1 MKVSPSVA
9 KAQAMPI
16 HHQRV
21 EWADREVGMTG
32 TEAAV
37 SWVSHRS
44 TQATKVF
51 KGRALQRMV
60 GVEQIPLRSRNRFR
74 ARGRRAYGWTQLSC
88 RSRDLAANGGY
99 AANLAM

>member
-1 MKVSPSVA
+1 
-9 KAQAMPI
+9 MPI

-21 EWADREVGMTG
+21 EWTDREVGMTG

-37 SWVSHRS
+37 SWVSLRS

-51 KGRALQRMV
+51 NGRALQRMV

-74 ARGRRAYGWTQLSC
+74 AGGDAPTGWTQLTC
-88 RSRDLAANGGY
+88 RSRDLAANGEY
-99 AANLAM
+99 AADLAARPQ